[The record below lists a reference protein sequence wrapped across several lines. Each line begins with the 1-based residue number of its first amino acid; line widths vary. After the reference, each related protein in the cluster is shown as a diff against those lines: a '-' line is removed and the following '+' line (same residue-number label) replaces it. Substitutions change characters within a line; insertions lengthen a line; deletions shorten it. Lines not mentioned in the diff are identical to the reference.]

1 MKFLRIL
8 VITAILN
15 IPCAHAMQGS
25 SAVSAILSS
34 TANAVIV
41 TVGVLTVFEGCCNA
55 QFGKSP
61 FLPLPTISNN
71 RTVDHAGKA
80 VVGLVETGI
89 GLTAIAY
96 VLQ

>member
-8 VITAILN
+8 IIAAILN
-15 IPCAHAMQGS
+15 IPCAHAMQES

-41 TVGVLTVFEGCCNA
+41 TVGVLTVFEGYCNA
-55 QFGKSP
+55 QFGTSP
-61 FLPLPTISNN
+61 FLPLPKVSDNQ
-71 RTVDHAGKA
+71 TVDHVGKA